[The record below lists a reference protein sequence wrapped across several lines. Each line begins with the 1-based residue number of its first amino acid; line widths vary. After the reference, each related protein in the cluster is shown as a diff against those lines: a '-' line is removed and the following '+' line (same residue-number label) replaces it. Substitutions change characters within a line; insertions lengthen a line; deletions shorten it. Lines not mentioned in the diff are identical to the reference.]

1 MHQGG
6 AQRGGHEVAGHEATS
21 HEDGRGPHDVGGL
34 AAGPVDRAEHDAA
47 FWEKRV
53 DALLTLL
60 YGSKK
65 LMTVDQL
72 RRGIEG
78 LGAEAYDRLG
88 YYERWIESIT
98 STLLESGVLTADEL
112 GRRMAEVRARAAAE
126 GAETASGG
134 GAASGGAEE
143 AR

>member
-1 MHQGG
+1 M
-6 AQRGGHEVAGHEATS
+6 
-21 HEDGRGPHDVGGL
+21 HEDGRGAHDLGGL
-34 AAGPVDRAEHDAA
+34 SAGPVDRGEPELA

-60 YGSKK
+60 AGPKR

-78 LGAEAYDRLG
+78 LGAEAYERLG

-98 STLLESGVLTADEL
+98 KTLLETGVITADEL
-112 GRRMAEVRARAAAE
+112 GRRMAEVQSRAGDPESRL
-126 GAETASGG
+126 
-134 GAASGGAEE
+134 
-143 AR
+143 